1 MKNFLVDRL
10 NVIITED
17 RNELGSLAAENLSG
31 LINSLLQVKG
41 NIRMVFAA
49 APSQN
54 EFLKELISFKNIDW
68 SKITAFHMDEYVGL
82 GLGSDK
88 LFSRY
93 LNDNIFSKVKFRK
106 VNLIDSSAP
115 DIWMECDRYEKLLK
129 EDVIDIICMGIGEN
143 GHVAFN
149 DPPVADF
156 NDSRFVK
163 VVELDN
169 ECRQQQVNDG
179 CFIGIDE
186 VPKIAI
192 TLTVPALLS
201 GNHLSVI
208 VPGFRK
214 AEAVKATLTGD
225 ISTKC
230 PASILRTHSN
240 AILYLDNDSSGL
252 L

>member
-31 LINSLLQVKG
+31 LINSLLQVKE
-41 NIRMVFAA
+41 NIRIVFAA

-54 EFLKELISFKNIDW
+54 EFLRELIAFRNIDW

-82 GLGSDK
+82 GHGSDK

-93 LNDNIFSKVKFRK
+93 LYDNIFSKVKFRN
-106 VNLIDSSAP
+106 VNIIESSAP
-115 DIWMECDRYEKLLK
+115 DIWKECERYEKLLR
-129 EDVIDIICMGIGEN
+129 EDVIDIVCLGIGEN
-143 GHVAFN
+143 GHIAFN

-156 NDSRFVK
+156 NDSKLVK

-179 CFIGIDE
+179 
-186 VPKIAI
+186 
-192 TLTVPALLS
+192 LS
-201 GNHLSVI
+201 LIHI
-208 VPGFRK
+208 
-214 AEAVKATLTGD
+214 
-225 ISTKC
+225 
-230 PASILRTHSN
+230 
-240 AILYLDNDSSGL
+240 
-252 L
+252 